1 MNKLLLLKMNKF
13 KENEPGKLFLLV
25 ALFSLFSFLFHS
37 CGKGEC
43 ANPLTVGQSS
53 MIVSFIDKQTGKY
66 LYSENNTLYSIDS
79 LKVFD
84 ESGKQV
90 QLLYA
95 LNSIPDGTGRY
106 YTIAI
111 GPLYNSQTDQN
122 SFYRELCRNFVVQ
135 YRYNETDT
143 IKTCFKSKNNDCGSS
158 FETLKISYKDSLI
171 SSINNN
177 NYAILNLYKK

>member
-1 MNKLLLLKMNKF
+1 MNKF
-13 KENEPGKLFLLV
+13 KENETGKLFLFV
-25 ALFSLFSFLFHS
+25 AVIPLISFLFHS
-37 CGKGEC
+37 CGKGKC
-43 ANPLTVGQSS
+43 SNPLTVDQSS
-53 MIVSFIDKQTGKY
+53 MIISFIDKQTGEY
-66 LYSENNTLYSIDS
+66 LYGENNPLYPIDS
-79 LKVFD
+79 LKAFN
-84 ESGKQV
+84 ESGKQL

-95 LNSIPDGTGRY
+95 LNSIPDSTGRY

-143 IKTCFKSKNNDCGSS
+143 IRTCFKSKDNDCGSS